1 MSNFPHQD
9 AFGQNK
15 AREESPEDTVEFV
28 SWIRVVQIPT
38 LPVGITT
45 LFPHALIENA

>member
-15 AREESPEDTVEFV
+15 AREESPEDTVSLYQGF
-28 SWIRVVQIPT
+28 VVQIPT
-38 LPVGITT
+38 LP
-45 LFPHALIENA
+45 LFKRVIRDVPPDV